1 MDISDLAILESIR
14 QFLLGESETTTV
26 AMNFDNADV
35 YSPSSILTEST
46 TWGFPPLKVDNINF
60 GWVPSNDEVDVT
72 ATRAVAAKSEPRETN
87 EVAAAASEAH
97 APHYR
102 GVRRRPWGKYAA
114 EIRDP
119 KKNGSRVWLGTY
131 ETPEDAALAYDRA
144 AFKMRGSKAKLNFP
158 HLIGSNEVVPIR
170 VTHKR
175 RSPEPSSPSSD
186 NGSSKSKRS
195 RSQSGSVGQAEEVSS
210 DQTIDTWQSVVND
223 DSVTWWPIDHHLS
236 YDITTN
242 SIF

>member
-1 MDISDLAILESIR
+1 
-14 QFLLGESETTTV
+14 
-26 AMNFDNADV
+26 
-35 YSPSSILTEST
+35 
-46 TWGFPPLKVDNINF
+46 
-60 GWVPSNDEVDVT
+60 
-72 ATRAVAAKSEPRETN
+72 
-87 EVAAAASEAH
+87 
-97 APHYR
+97 
-102 GVRRRPWGKYAA
+102 
-114 EIRDP
+114 
-119 KKNGSRVWLGTY
+119 
-131 ETPEDAALAYDRA
+131 
-144 AFKMRGSKAKLNFP
+144 MRGSKAKLNFP

-223 DSVTWWPIDHHLS
+223 DSVTWWPLDHHLS